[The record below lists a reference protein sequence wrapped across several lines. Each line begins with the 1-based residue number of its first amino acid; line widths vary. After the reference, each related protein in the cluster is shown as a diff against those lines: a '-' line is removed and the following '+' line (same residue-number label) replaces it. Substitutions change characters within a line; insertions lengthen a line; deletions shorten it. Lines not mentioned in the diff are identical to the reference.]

1 MITPQRLHEGVARA
15 QPARHSM
22 FLLGWDKRPFEGAHR
37 RVEELA
43 EFVGGHELPA
53 PHGSGG
59 PESVS
64 GHPVIIK
71 GRLSPSWRSI
81 PRRVTSAGHPSHG
94 YPPDMATGKER
105 GARHAEF
112 LALAGQ
118 IERLRVTDPKD
129 LPDTQRAEALQRWQH
144 VFGREIDE
152 AIERRDR
159 SVGKLTAADTPGVK
173 YPSAIASR

>member
-1 MITPQRLHEGVARA
+1 
-15 QPARHSM
+15 
-22 FLLGWDKRPFEGAHR
+22 
-37 RVEELA
+37 
-43 EFVGGHELPA
+43 
-53 PHGSGG
+53 
-59 PESVS
+59 
-64 GHPVIIK
+64 
-71 GRLSPSWRSI
+71 
-81 PRRVTSAGHPSHG
+81 
-94 YPPDMATGKER
+94 MATGKER

-159 SVGKLTAADTPGVK
+159 SVGKLTAATVSHTDQPAPLGHVCADRNGRT
-173 YPSAIASR
+173 SQ